1 MSKNILVTGGC
12 GFVGHQ
18 LTESLLDRGFNVT
31 VVDIMWFGNFLKD
44 HPNLTVIKED
54 IRNADKIPM
63 QGIDV
68 IFHLANIANDP
79 CSDLNSKLNWEV
91 NVLSTMQLVERAI
104 ENNVS
109 QFTFASS
116 GSVYGVKEENEVT
129 EELSLVPISD
139 YNKTKMISERVLL
152 SYADRI
158 NVQCIR
164 PATVCGY
171 SPRMRLDLSVNMLTM
186 QALVN
191 KKITVFGGNQTRPNI
206 HIKDLVRVYN
216 HFLDTG
222 DKNQGVYNAGFE
234 NISILDIAN
243 RVVKNVPAEIIV
255 SESNDPRSYRL
266 SSKKLLDTG
275 FEQKHKVEDGIKDVI
290 TAYNSGSLKMED
302 KYFNI
307 KTMNRLCKEGVIQD
321 ESA

>member
-191 KKITVFGGNQTRPNI
+191 MKITVFGGNQTRPNI